1 MFEEKIYMKNREI
14 GEILLS
20 RTNEHNQFRLDYM
33 SLESS
38 YHNLCNERNSNSL
51 KVRTLENAIGHLEQE
66 LINERMHNNLNN
78 NRLSV
83 PILRSDIE
91 EERVRCVICNDN
103 KTFKGVRGLNIHIG
117 KMHKMNH

>member
-1 MFEEKIYMKNREI
+1 MKNREI
-14 GEILLS
+14 GEILLA

-38 YHNLCNERNSNSL
+38 YHNLCNERNTNTL
-51 KVRTLENAIGHLEQE
+51 RVRNLENTIRHLEQE
-66 LINERMHNNLNN
+66 LINERLQNNLNN
-78 NRLSV
+78 NRLPMTV
-83 PILRSDIE
+83 LRNDHD